1 MTGLVRPHA
10 PMTAAARRAGD
21 RGVAGAACARRRS
34 RRSQSITVHVYSSNG
49 EEGARLDAAGTT
61 TDIGSKG
68 IACSGGARQ
77 E

>member
-1 MTGLVRPHA
+1 MTGLARPHA
-10 PMTAAARRAGD
+10 PTTAATRWVGD
-21 RGVAGAACARRRS
+21 RSTGERRSGS

-49 EEGARLDAAGTT
+49 AAGARLDAAGTT
-61 TDIGSKG
+61 TDIGAKG